1 MTYLETKVFR
11 LSTLSPI
18 HIQAGEPDVYGQG
31 FIRLNNSDDFL
42 YVVDIPKLQA
52 EIFAFK
58 GLEAVETYTKA
69 YSNPRS
75 KTNITTVLKRIGYDY
90 KANIEKISKSIVR
103 LPGGHRFIRSG
114 LGKHYVPG
122 SSIKGAIKTAVLYD
136 IVKKGIDAG
145 NLDLNQ
151 FVDDKINAYL
161 DIQYPSDPDRQDSE
175 QKDFKRDFAQERLRD
190 AFQSTR
196 PWEQIHNPQRNN
208 QLSGPFKDVFRS
220 IKVKDATLTS
230 IDPSRFAKPIRLST
244 SGRSGI
250 TLHTLDRNEIYLPYN
265 NLKGTLKMSEWI
277 RIDTFEEVDGEQT
290 VGTYMIVDK
299 PTYSEVK
306 FNDVLFTTL
315 EGNQIVEKDVGGNTR
330 YEGFYGETTI
340 EISIDKDILESF
352 KRGGADPP
360 FKDLKELLRICKN
373 FAQAQWEAEQEFFQ
387 TYSNSGSVDLEEIKA
402 FYNDAENKQSATL
415 RVGWGTGM
423 LGTTISLLLDEA
435 TRVKVRN
442 EVISDDGE
450 YRPKPAPKSRRFV
463 LENKLPVYPL
473 GWIKIKE

>member
-75 KTNITTVLKRIGYDY
+75 KTNITTVLNKIGYNY
-90 KANIEKISKSIVR
+90 KANIGKISKSIVR

-136 IVKKGIDAG
+136 IVKKEIDAG
-145 NLDLNQ
+145 NLDLRQ

-161 DIQYPSDPDRQDSE
+161 DIQYPNDPDRQDSE
-175 QKDFKRDFAQERLRD
+175 QKDFKRDFAQERLID

-196 PWEQIHNPQRNN
+196 PREQIHNPQRNN
-208 QLSGPFKDVFRS
+208 QLSGPFKDIFRS

-230 IDPSRFAKPIRLST
+230 IDPSRFAKTIRLST
-244 SGRSGI
+244 PGRSGI

-265 NLKGTLKMSEWI
+265 NLKGDLKMSEWI
-277 RIDTFEEVDGEQT
+277 RIDTFEEVDGEQI
-290 VGTYMIVDK
+290 VGTYVIVDK

-306 FNDVLFTTL
+306 FNNVLFTTL
-315 EGNQIVEKDVGGNTR
+315 EENKVVEKDAGDNTR
-330 YEGFYGETTI
+330 YECFYGETAI
-340 EISIDKDILESF
+340 EISIDKEIFNSF
-352 KRGGADPP
+352 KRAGADPP
-360 FKDLKELLRICKN
+360 FNNLKELLQICKN
-373 FAQAQWEAEQEFFQ
+373 FAQAQWEDEQQFLQ
-387 TYSNSGSVDLEEIKA
+387 SYGNSGSINLDEIKA
-402 FYNDAENKQSATL
+402 FYNDTDYDQRATL

-423 LGTTISLLLDEA
+423 LGTTISRLLDEA
-435 TRVKVRN
+435 TRVKLRN

-450 YRPKPAPKSRRFV
+450 YRPKPAPKSRRFIA
-463 LENKLPVYPL
+463 ENGQPAYPL
-473 GWIKIKE
+473 GWIEIKE